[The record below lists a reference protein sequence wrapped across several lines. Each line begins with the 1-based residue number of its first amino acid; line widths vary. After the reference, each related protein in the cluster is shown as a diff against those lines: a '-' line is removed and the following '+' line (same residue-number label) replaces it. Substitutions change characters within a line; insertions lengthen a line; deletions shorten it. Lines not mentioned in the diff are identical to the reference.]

1 MLYII
6 HMIRTQVYLPEE
18 LYQNIKLV
26 AKKEKK
32 SAAQVVRRALEKGLV
47 AEKGETIGKA
57 LLELSRIGAKG
68 PRDLS
73 ENIDKYLYEE

>member
-6 HMIRTQVYLPEE
+6 HMIRTQVYLPDE

-32 SAAQVVRRALEKGLV
+32 SAAQIVRRALERELE
-47 AEKGETIGKA
+47 EKKQTVGEA
-57 LLELSRIGAKG
+57 FLELSKIAAKG
-68 PRDLS
+68 PKDLS
-73 ENIDKYLYEE
+73 TNHDKYLYEDL

>member
-1 MLYII
+1 
-6 HMIRTQVYLPEE
+6 MIRTQVYLPEE

-32 SAAQVVRRALEKGLV
+32 SAAHVVRRALEKGLV

-57 LLELSRIGAKG
+57 LMELAKIGAKG
-68 PRDLS
+68 PKDLS
-73 ENIDKYLYEE
+73 ENIDKYLYD